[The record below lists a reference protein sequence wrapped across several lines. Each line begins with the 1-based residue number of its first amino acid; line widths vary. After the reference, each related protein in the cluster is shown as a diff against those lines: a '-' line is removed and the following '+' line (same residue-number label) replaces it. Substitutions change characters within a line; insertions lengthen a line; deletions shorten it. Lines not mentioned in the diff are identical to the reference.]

1 MLNNFTIA
9 KKVNFLLLL
18 TLIIGLTMSGIVLSN
33 ILRQKIET
41 ETTSKAELLL
51 STMLSVRDYTTEQIN
66 PLLAPQ
72 LISVTNFLPQTVP
85 SFSAHKVFAKLKEN
99 PNYANFSYKEAA
111 INPTNLKD
119 KADGFETQ
127 LVTNFR
133 ADNTKQRITGY
144 ISSPVK
150 SFYIAKPIQIKKSSC
165 LVCHSV
171 PQAAPASMINS
182 YGKENGFGWK
192 LNEIIGTQVIY
203 VPSEELV
210 HENFTSLLLV
220 LMTILA
226 AFSIAL
232 FAINTLISKTIVRPL
247 NRMIKVANEVSQG
260 NMNVEF
266 PSVNSKDEI
275 GNLSKSF
282 IRMKHSLQ
290 LSIDMLKKD

>member
-1 MLNNFTIA
+1 MFNNLTIA
-9 KKVNFLLLL
+9 KKVNLLLVL
-18 TLIIGLTMSGIVLSN
+18 TLIIGLATSGIVLSN
-33 ILRQKIET
+33 ILRQKIEA

-51 STMLSVRDYTTEQIN
+51 STMLSVRDYTSEQIN

-72 LISVTNFLPQTVP
+72 LKTVANFLPQTVP
-85 SFSAHKVFAKLKEN
+85 SFSAHKVFAKLKQN
-99 PNYANFSYKEAA
+99 PNYADFSYKEAA

-119 KADGFETQ
+119 KADSFETE

-133 ADNTKQRITGY
+133 ADDTKQRLTGY
-144 ISSPVK
+144 INSPVK

-171 PQAAPASMINS
+171 PEAAPASMINT

-220 LMTILA
+220 LMTILG

-232 FAINTLISKTIVRPL
+232 FAINALISKTIVRPL

-260 NMNVEF
+260 NMGVDF
-266 PSVNSKDEI
+266 PLVNSEDEI
-275 GNLSKSF
+275 GTLSKSF